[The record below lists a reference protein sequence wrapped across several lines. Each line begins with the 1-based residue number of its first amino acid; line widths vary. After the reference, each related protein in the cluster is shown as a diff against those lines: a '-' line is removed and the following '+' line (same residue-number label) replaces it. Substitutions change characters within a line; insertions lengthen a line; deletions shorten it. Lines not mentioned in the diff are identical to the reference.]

1 MGREAPPVDLER
13 WLFPT
18 QESWSLTSSAGKKS
32 MAIISLFPEV
42 AFVRVLVWN
51 TKVPESFDL
60 FKVSQGADV
69 VLMDSIV

>member
-1 MGREAPPVDLER
+1 MVVSDTGIV
-13 WLFPT
+13 
-18 QESWSLTSSAGKKS
+18 ESYFFGGEKS

-69 VLMDSIV
+69 VLMVSIVCLRRRLQNRC